1 MSPNGSVHWHALYVA
16 SRCEKVVATRLN
28 ALNIEAIVPTQKQ
41 WRQWSD
47 RKKLMEVILFPN
59 YVFLATDLKRRE
71 EPLKLK
77 QVVQYVRFG
86 GQIARLSK
94 KEVELIRQIGNYTR
108 PVEIISGTLSPGEMV
123 EITSGPLHSFHGRI
137 LSVNGG
143 TRLQIEIPS
152 LQCFAQVKVGMGE
165 VRRVVG

>member
-1 MSPNGSVHWHALYVA
+1 MDSAVYWYALYVA
-16 SRCEKVVATRLN
+16 SKCERTVARDLSRLGFEVC
-28 ALNIEAIVPTQKQ
+28 LPMQQQ

-77 QVVQYVRFG
+77 HVVQYVRFG
-86 GQIARLSK
+86 GQIARLSE
-94 KEVELIRQIGNYTR
+94 KEVELIRQISNCPR

-123 EITSGPLHSFHGRI
+123 EITKGPLQSFHGRI
-137 LSVNGG
+137 RSVNGG

-152 LQCFAQVKVGMGE
+152 LQCFAQVEVGMGE

>member
-1 MSPNGSVHWHALYVA
+1 
-16 SRCEKVVATRLN
+16 
-28 ALNIEAIVPTQKQ
+28 
-41 WRQWSD
+41 
-47 RKKLMEVILFPN
+47 MEVILFPN

-77 QVVQYVRFG
+77 HVVQYVRFG
-86 GQIARLSK
+86 GQIARLSE
-94 KEVELIRQIGNYTR
+94 KEVELIRQISNCPR

-123 EITSGPLHSFHGRI
+123 EITKGPLQSFHGRI
-137 LSVNGG
+137 RSVNGG

-152 LQCFAQVKVGMGE
+152 LQCFAQVEVGMGE